1 MGSYEGGGR
10 EIIMKLLI
18 AGSRSITD
26 FDLAPYIPQNVTEI
40 ISGGADGIDT
50 LAEKYADKHRISK
63 HIILPEYSK
72 YGKAAP
78 KLRNRVMVDLADAVL
93 VIWDRK
99 SKGTYSTLI
108 YAQEKGKDLTIIS
121 VS

>member
-1 MGSYEGGGR
+1 
-10 EIIMKLLI
+10 MKLLI

-26 FDLAPYIPQNVTEI
+26 FDLAPYIPEDVTEI

-50 LAEKYADKHRISK
+50 LAEKYADEHRISK

-78 KLRNRVMVDLADAVL
+78 ILRNRVMVDLADAIL
-93 VIWDRK
+93 VIWDGK
-99 SKGTYSTLI
+99 SRGTRSTVN
-108 YAQEKGKDLTIIS
+108 YAKEKGKNLTVINIS
-121 VS
+121 